1 MNADGS
7 EQTKLFQGFYTGF
20 PDWSL
25 DGTHIVFHEVQGIK
39 MMNSDGSGVVLVRE
53 GHWSI
58 HKHPSWSPDGQR
70 IAFAAEEPPSNW
82 EIFVTN
88 VDGSGLTRL
97 TNNSAWEGDP
107 AWSPDGQHIAFVSDG
122 DGNYEIYVMNADG
135 TNAIR
140 LTVDLAYDGEPS
152 WSSDG
157 TRIVFVSDR
166 DGNKEIYMMRAD
178 GGGQTNLTNN
188 PGQDWAPA
196 WSPK

>member
-1 MNADGS
+1 
-7 EQTKLFQGFYTGF
+7 
-20 PDWSL
+20 
-25 DGTHIVFHEVQGIK
+25 
-39 MMNSDGSGVVLVRE
+39 
-53 GHWSI
+53 
-58 HKHPSWSPDGQR
+58 
-70 IAFAAEEPPSNW
+70 
-82 EIFVTN
+82 
-88 VDGSGLTRL
+88 
-97 TNNSAWEGDP
+97 
-107 AWSPDGQHIAFVSDG
+107 
-122 DGNYEIYVMNADG
+122 MNADG